1 MTRSRSLSSSV
12 PAPGKVPADMNA
24 ADPTPS
30 GRPVAPD
37 ERVWPA
43 VSVIMP
49 VLDEERHLAE
59 AVAGVLAQEY
69 PGELELLLAL
79 GPSRDRT
86 DEIARELAA
95 ADPRVRLVANPAG
108 RTPAGLNAALGA
120 ARHGVVV
127 RVDGHGVLSDHYIRT
142 AVAELERTGA
152 ANVGGIMNAEG
163 QTDFERAVAWAYTSP
178 FGLGGAKFHLGG
190 QAGPADTVYLGV
202 FRREVL
208 DRLGGFDEHFVRAQD
223 WELNYR
229 IRAAG
234 ETVWFTPDL
243 VVSYRP
249 RPNLRALARQFLKT
263 GQWRR
268 EVVRRYPD
276 TANVRYLA
284 APAVTVAVAAGTAAG
299 LAGLVGPSWLL
310 IGWLAPAG
318 YAAGVT
324 AAALLAGRGLPA
336 KARAWLPPV
345 LATMH
350 LTWGAG
356 FLLGSRDAARSRRAD
371 HDATAAGGPAT

>member
-1 MTRSRSLSSSV
+1 
-12 PAPGKVPADMNA
+12 MNA
-24 ADPTPS
+24 ADPTRTPPA
-30 GRPVAPD
+30 GDRA
-37 ERVWPA
+37 WPA

-69 PGELELLLAL
+69 PGELELVLAL
-79 GPSRDRT
+79 GPSRDGT

-108 RTPAGLNAALGA
+108 RTPAGLNAALGV
-120 ARHGVVV
+120 ARHGIVV
-127 RVDGHGVLSDHYIRT
+127 RVDGHGVLSDSYIRT
-142 AVAELERTGA
+142 AVETLEKTGA
-152 ANVGGIMNAEG
+152 ANVGGIMHAEG

-178 FGLGGAKFHLGG
+178 FGLGGGRFHVGG
-190 QAGPADTVYLGV
+190 EAGPADTVYLGV

-208 DRLGGFDEHFVRAQD
+208 DQLGGFDEHFRRAQD

-234 ETVWFTPDL
+234 HTVWFTPEL
-243 VVSYRP
+243 TVSYRP
-249 RPNLRALARQFLKT
+249 RPHLRALAKQFFKT

-268 EVVRRYPD
+268 EVVRRYTD
-276 TANVRYLA
+276 TASVRYLA
-284 APAVTVAVAAGTAAG
+284 APAVTVAVAAGTVAGVAA
-299 LAGLVGPSWLL
+299 LVGAPGWLL
-310 IGWLAPAG
+310 LGWLAPAG
-318 YAAGVT
+318 YASGVT
-324 AAALLAGRGLPA
+324 GAALLAGRGLPA
-336 KARAWLPPV
+336 GARLRLPAV

-356 FLLGSRDAARSRRAD
+356 FIAGSRDAARSRRAPD
-371 HDATAAGGPAT
+371 TTDDDVRPPAQAEGPAT